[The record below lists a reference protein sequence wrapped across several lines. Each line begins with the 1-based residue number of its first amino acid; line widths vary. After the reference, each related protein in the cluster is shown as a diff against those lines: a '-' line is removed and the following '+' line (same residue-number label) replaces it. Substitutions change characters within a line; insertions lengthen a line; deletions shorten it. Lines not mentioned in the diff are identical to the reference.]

1 MTAFFACEID
11 NRFHQNPPKNKI
23 CAQQDVTLFLSN
35 TRTAQKIQ
43 YITTP
48 YKIRAFAFMIVTGTY
63 RIRYNGARGEVMV
76 KNGLKEWN
84 EIKGEILS
92 NPEVLSEYETM
103 HPQYELIAQ
112 IVKARKEIGLTQQ
125 ELAERIGTKQSNISR
140 LESGDYNLSLD
151 FIIKTAQ
158 GLGKEIH
165 FVLR

>member
-1 MTAFFACEID
+1 M
-11 NRFHQNPPKNKI
+11 
-23 CAQQDVTLFLSN
+23 
-35 TRTAQKIQ
+35 
-43 YITTP
+43 
-48 YKIRAFAFMIVTGTY
+48 G
-63 RIRYNGARGEVMV
+63 

-140 LESGDYNLSLD
+140 LESGEYNPSLD